1 MKLKKSFCY
10 QFSDLKKSL
19 IVFYCVIIGLFL
31 FLALL
36 FALLDNSAQVHTISG
51 FETSTFVFFIVT
63 GIVLFNPAFL
73 LLIQN
78 GISRKTMYVGKL
90 AAFALTAAIAALFDL
105 LLRLTTELLT
115 ALPVKFSIVEIVY
128 EHHFNFNAPERILF
142 SILFSFSVYMTLL
155 AIGNFI
161 GAMYARMSKYT
172 AILVSITI
180 PVVIIGV
187 VIIDTTF
194 CNVWLISHIFKFF
207 NFILGL
213 GLLEGTT
220 SAPWRAPISFI
231 LIAALIFGIAW
242 LIIRKIAVKK

>member
-19 IVFYCVIIGLFL
+19 IVFYCVIIGL

-128 EHHFNFNAPERILF
+128 EHHFNFNAPEGILF
-142 SILFSFSVYMTLL
+142 SIRLHSASIFFSRFS
-155 AIGNFI
+155 
-161 GAMYARMSKYT
+161 
-172 AILVSITI
+172 
-180 PVVIIGV
+180 
-187 VIIDTTF
+187 
-194 CNVWLISHIFKFF
+194 
-207 NFILGL
+207 
-213 GLLEGTT
+213 
-220 SAPWRAPISFI
+220 
-231 LIAALIFGIAW
+231 
-242 LIIRKIAVKK
+242 

>member
-10 QFSDLKKSL
+10 QFSDMKKSL
-19 IVFYCVIIGLFL
+19 IIFYCVIIGMFL
-31 FLALL
+31 FLTML
-36 FALLDNSAQVHTISG
+36 FALLGNPAQVYSISG
-51 FETSTFVFFIVT
+51 FETSTFIFFIVT

-78 GISRKTMYVGKL
+78 GISRKTMYIGKV

-105 LLRLTTELLT
+105 LLRVITEVFSI
-115 ALPVKFSIVEIVY
+115 LPVNFSIVNIMY
-128 EHHFNFNAPERILF
+128 EHHFNFSTPEG
-142 SILFSFSVYMTLL
+142 ILFSFLLSFSIYMTLL
-155 AIGNFI
+155 AMGNFI
-161 GAMYARMSKYT
+161 GALYARMSKYT

-180 PVVIIGV
+180 PVIIIGI

-194 CNVWLISHIFKFF
+194 CNIWLISHILEFF

-213 GLLEGTT
+213 GLIEGTAF
-220 SAPWRAPISFI
+220 APWRAPVSFI
-231 LIAALIFGIAW
+231 LIAALIFGSTW